1 MLMNGASVG
10 RLVNSARGVLSFG
23 YDQSW
28 LDFEGRRPLSLSM
41 PLSGRVYSGLLVEH
55 YFDNLLPDN
64 QSIRG
69 RIQARVGAESGRCFD
84 LLAWIG
90 RDCIGALQLLPEGD
104 NVEIRAVTAQPL
116 AEDEIADVLNNHL
129 SMPLGIDLGADFRI
143 SLAGAQE
150 KTALLY
156 HAGHW
161 CRPSGATPTS
171 HLFKLPIGELGRSG
185 IDLSASIENEWLC
198 QRISSN

>member
-1 MLMNGASVG
+1 MNGASVG

-41 PLSGRVYSGLLVEH
+41 PLSSRVYSGLIVEH
-55 YFDNLLPDN
+55 YFDNLLPDS

-84 LLAWIG
+84 LLARIG

-104 NVEIRAVTAQPL
+104 NVEIRVVTAQPL
-116 AEDEIADVLNNHL
+116 AEDEIADVLKNHL

-185 IDLSASIENEWLC
+185 IDLSASIDNEWLC